1 MSKHFAEGFVDLRRA
16 GLAAES
22 VAKLGL
28 DHVKGCFNVAQFVG
42 TPHE

>member
-16 GLAAES
+16 RLAAET

-28 DHVKGCFNVAQFVG
+28 DHVKGRFDLAPFVG

>member
-1 MSKHFAEGFVDLRRA
+1 MRQHFAQRFVNLSRA
-16 GLAAES
+16 GLAAET

-28 DHVKGCFNVAQFVG
+28 DHMKGRFDIAPFVG